1 MIHLLETR
9 IVNDS
14 QKYLNA
20 TYIIKL
26 FNINILLDHL

>member
-9 IVNDS
+9 IVSDT

-20 TYIIKL
+20 IYIIKL
-26 FNINILLDHL
+26 FNINILLSHL